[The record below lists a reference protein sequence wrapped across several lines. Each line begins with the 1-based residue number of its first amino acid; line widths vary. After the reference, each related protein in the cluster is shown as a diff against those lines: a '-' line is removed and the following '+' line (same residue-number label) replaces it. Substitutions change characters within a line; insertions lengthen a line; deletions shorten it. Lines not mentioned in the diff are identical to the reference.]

1 MVNLSDLMM
10 ISAIK
15 PATSSAIFGGD
26 VFGLT
31 MTGFCFVDEM
41 GL

>member
-15 PATSSAIFGGD
+15 PATSSAISGGD
-26 VFGLT
+26 DFVVP
-31 MTGFCFVDEM
+31 MTGFCFAGEM
-41 GL
+41 AL